1 MVFTIR
7 SAAFNPGEPIPAR
20 YTCDGEDISPSL
32 AWEGQPENT
41 ASFVLIV
48 DDPDAPRGVF
58 THWVVY
64 DIPPNVNEL
73 PEAVTA
79 TDRLENGGIQGRNSW
94 NKLGYN
100 GPCPPAGP
108 AHHYHFKLYAM
119 DVPTLTLN
127 PGQSKDRLL
136 NAMQGHILAQ
146 TEVIGTY
153 QRET

>member
-1 MVFTIR
+1 MAFTIG
-7 SAAFNPGEPIPAR
+7 SEDFNPGEPIPSR
-20 YTCDGEDISPSL
+20 YTCDGEDVSPSL
-32 AWEGQPENT
+32 AWEGRPENT
-41 ASFVLIV
+41 ASFVLIL

-64 DIPPNVNEL
+64 DIPANANEL
-73 PEAVTA
+73 PEAVPA
-79 TDRLENGGIQGRNSW
+79 TDRLENGGLQGRNSW

-108 AHHYHFKLYAM
+108 GHRYYFKLYAL

-127 PGQSKDRLL
+127 PGQSKERVI

-146 TEVIGTY
+146 TDVMGTY
-153 QRET
+153 QRGG